1 MSQKNFLAKTLDKI
15 NALYG
20 GNQTLSISVIAI
32 TILAI
37 GIAVFLFFFTAAPNT
52 ITITS
57 GPEGSSYQKT
67 ALKYQK
73 ILARDGI
80 TLKILPS
87 DGSNDNIRKLLNTKI
102 NVDVGFV
109 QGGDVKDLNIDSLFS
124 LGSINYQPL
133 MIFYHGEPKTLLS
146 DFKGQKLDI
155 GPGGSGTHII
165 ALELLK
171 ANGIELGGDTKFV
184 STPSAESVQAL
195 LDGRIDVLFVMGD
208 STSSDLIRQLLRTPD
223 INLFNFTQADG
234 YTRRINY
241 LNKLE
246 LPKGAIDFGKNI
258 PSEDVNLVGPTVE
271 LIARRNLHPALS
283 DALLEAAREVHST
296 AGLYRKRG
304 EFPAPLEHEF
314 EISKDAS
321 RFYAT
326 GKSFLYRTFPFWLA
340 SLINRIITV
349 IVPLV
354 LLMVPVIKLAPAI
367 YRWRIQSRI
376 YPWYKNLLEIER
388 DALKPS
394 INNKEIEEL
403 LHKLD
408 FIEKTVNKMKIPASY
423 GDLFYSL
430 RGNISFVRERLAS
443 VRSKLTKT

>member
-32 TILAI
+32 TLLAI

-80 TLKILPS
+80 TLKILSS
-87 DGSNDNIRKLLNTKI
+87 DGSNDNLRKLLNTKI

-109 QGGDVKDLNIDSLFS
+109 QGGDVKDLNIDNLFS

-146 DFKGQKLDI
+146 EFKGQKIDI
-155 GPGGSGTHII
+155 GPDGSGTHTVAI
-165 ALELLK
+165 ALLK

-195 LDGRIDVLFVMGD
+195 LDDRIDALFVMGD
-208 STSSDLIRQLLRTPD
+208 STSSDLIRQLLRTSD
-223 INLFNFTQADG
+223 ISLFNFSQADG

-349 IVPLV
+349 IVPIV
-354 LLMVPVIKLAPAI
+354 LLIVPIIKLAPAI

-394 INNKEIEEL
+394 INNKDIEEL

-443 VRSKLTKT
+443 VRSKLTQT

>member
-1 MSQKNFLAKTLDKI
+1 
-15 NALYG
+15 
-20 GNQTLSISVIAI
+20 
-32 TILAI
+32 
-37 GIAVFLFFFTAAPNT
+37 
-52 ITITS
+52 
-57 GPEGSSYQKT
+57 
-67 ALKYQK
+67 
-73 ILARDGI
+73 
-80 TLKILPS
+80 
-87 DGSNDNIRKLLNTKI
+87 
-102 NVDVGFV
+102 
-109 QGGDVKDLNIDSLFS
+109 
-124 LGSINYQPL
+124 
-133 MIFYHGEPKTLLS
+133 
-146 DFKGQKLDI
+146 
-155 GPGGSGTHII
+155 
-165 ALELLK
+165 
-171 ANGIELGGDTKFV
+171 
-184 STPSAESVQAL
+184 
-195 LDGRIDVLFVMGD
+195 MGD